1 LCPTLLSVQVST
13 QALRFSVANLSQVR
27 VLTVYHQPPTI
38 HHVVTRMSNA
48 SNAQH
53 IARMIIVSNY
63 HPTDPV
69 VCTCMP
75 MYAEKNQ
82 RRTSSKTQGP
92 STLAPIGPV
101 WQYAKPSSHP
111 PMLVHICN
119 VSLDVSLGHPLKHTE
134 VGADAG
140 AEAEVKAEAQKSHKR
155 EKKAK
160 PKQKVSVHLPD
171 KNACARGGAC

>member
-1 LCPTLLSVQVST
+1 MPPCMTDFDDTLIELVPDTVVCTSFYTSFTFLCCQCEPSPCLDCL
-13 QALRFSVANLSQVR
+13 R
-27 VLTVYHQPPTI
+27 VLTVYHLPSTI

-63 HPTDPV
+63 HPTDSV

-119 VSLDVSLGHPLKHTE
+119 VSLDVSLGQPPQTHRGRRRRRRRRRRRGRGK
-134 VGADAG
+134 GRG
-140 AEAEVKAEAQKSHKR
+140 AEI
-155 EKKAK
+155 
-160 PKQKVSVHLPD
+160 P
-171 KNACARGGAC
+171 

>member
-1 LCPTLLSVQVST
+1 
-13 QALRFSVANLSQVR
+13 
-27 VLTVYHQPPTI
+27 
-38 HHVVTRMSNA
+38 
-48 SNAQH
+48 
-53 IARMIIVSNY
+53 MIIVSNY

-101 WQYAKPSSHP
+101 WQYAKPSSHA

-119 VSLDVSLGHPLKHTE
+119 VSLGAPSKHTE
-134 VGADAG
+134 ADAD
-140 AEAEVKAEAQKSHKR
+140 AEAEVKAEAQKFHKR

-160 PKQKVSVHLPD
+160 PKRKVSVHLPG
-171 KNACARGGAC
+171 KNAYARGGAG

>member
-1 LCPTLLSVQVST
+1 
-13 QALRFSVANLSQVR
+13 
-27 VLTVYHQPPTI
+27 
-38 HHVVTRMSNA
+38 
-48 SNAQH
+48 
-53 IARMIIVSNY
+53 
-63 HPTDPV
+63 
-69 VCTCMP
+69 MP

-119 VSLDVSLGHPLKHTE
+119 VSLGHPLKHTE
-134 VGADAG
+134 AGADAG

-160 PKQKVSVHLPD
+160 PKRKVSVHLPD